1 MTAILTFE
9 IGRRPG
15 VARRQTSA
23 RKPAFGMNGAQRIA
37 LAEIVRGPRE
47 PQPSGSHSRRSS
59 ADFMWFAVLALV
71 FVLSGR
77 TLFEGVRFVHTADTL
92 HAVKVAEPHVDVTIT
107 RLPPTTEA
115 LNAAAPAHS
124 SATVSRT
131 M

>member
-1 MTAILTFE
+1 MATALTFE

-15 VARRQTSA
+15 VARRQSLA
-23 RKPAFGMNGAQRIA
+23 RKHVFGMNGAQRVA
-37 LAEIVRGPRE
+37 LSELVHGPGG
-47 PQPSGSHSRRSS
+47 PQRSGLHGGRPGL
-59 ADFMWFAVLALV
+59 DFVWFAVLALV

-92 HAVKVAEPHVDVTIT
+92 HTAKVAEPQVDVTIT
-107 RLPPTTEA
+107 RLPPTETA
-115 LNAAAPAHS
+115 SAAAPAHS

>member
-1 MTAILTFE
+1 MATALTFQ

-15 VARRQTSA
+15 IVRRQSPTRGTTCGMTS
-23 RKPAFGMNGAQRIA
+23 KQRNA
-37 LAEIVRGPRE
+37 LSELVHGPER
-47 PQPSGSHSRRSS
+47 PSRSS
-59 ADFMWFAVLALV
+59 SYDRRPSLDVAWVAVLALV

-92 HAVKVAEPHVDVTIT
+92 RAVKVAEPQVDVTIT
-107 RLPPTTEA
+107 RLPPTETVS
-115 LNAAAPAHS
+115 AATPVHS

>member
-1 MTAILTFE
+1 MATTLTFE

-15 VARRQTSA
+15 VSRRQPLA
-23 RKPAFGMNGAQRIA
+23 RKRLVGMNGAQRVA
-37 LAEIVRGPRE
+37 LSELVHGPGGPE
-47 PQPSGSHSRRSS
+47 PSGLHGGRQRL
-59 ADFMWFAVLALV
+59 DFVWFAVLALV

-92 HAVKVAEPHVDVTIT
+92 HAAKVAEPQVDVTIT

>member
-1 MTAILTFE
+1 MATTLTFE

-15 VARRQTSA
+15 VARRQPLA
-23 RKPAFGMNGAQRIA
+23 RKHVFGMNGAQRVA
-37 LAEIVRGPRE
+37 LSELVHGPGG
-47 PQPSGSHSRRSS
+47 PQRSGLHGGPGL
-59 ADFMWFAVLALV
+59 DFVWFAVLALV
-71 FVLSGR
+71 FLLSGR
-77 TLFEGVRFVHTADTL
+77 TLFEGVRFVHSADTL
-92 HAVKVAEPHVDVTIT
+92 HAAKGAEPQVDVTIT